1 MSRERAAT
9 DALTFTA
16 GGCLFGAGVFLFLN
30 QVMVHSG
37 FERGGGGWG
46 WRGGFGGWG
55 AALPFGTPGMGL
67 LMIPLGIGVCL
78 LFTGSLQRWA
88 RLLVWGSLAAL
99 AVGVLNSVR
108 ISFRPATLW
117 QLMVYVVMIASGGG
131 LMFRS
136 LTAYEEQERGV
147 RPQRPEPRHDQRSD
161 DDELRR
167 ELAELRKR
175 VDELRG

>member
-1 MSRERAAT
+1 MGREHPAG
-9 DALTFTA
+9 DALTFTI

-37 FERGGGGWG
+37 FTQGGGGWG

-55 AALPFGTPGMGL
+55 GALPFGTPGMGL

-78 LFTGSLQRWA
+78 LFTGSFQRWA

-99 AVGVLNSVR
+99 FVGVLNSVR

-117 QLMVYVVMIASGGG
+117 QLVVYVVMIASGGG

-136 LTAYEEQERGV
+136 LDGYRQPERV
-147 RPQRPEPRHDQRSD
+147 SPDRRPDPRGDED
-161 DDELRR
+161 DLRR
-167 ELAELRKR
+167 DLAELRKR
-175 VDELRG
+175 VDELKG

>member
-1 MSRERAAT
+1 MRRERAAT
-9 DALTFTA
+9 DALTFTV

-37 FERGGGGWG
+37 FSRGGWG
-46 WRGGFGGWG
+46 LGGRWGGLGGWG

-78 LFTGSLQRWA
+78 LFTGSFQRWA
-88 RLLVWGSLAAL
+88 RLLVWGSLGAL

-147 RPQRPEPRHDQRSD
+147 RPQRPEPADGED
-161 DDELRR
+161 DLRREMAELRR
-167 ELAELRKR
+167 RL
-175 VDELRG
+175 DELNG